1 MPYVKCPS
9 CEKIGHAAASRLGPH
24 LCPRCGALLPERRT
38 VVPISRYRRLID
50 SDAVARERP
59 VEALQAA

>member
-9 CEKIGHAAASRLGPH
+9 CLKIGHAAASRVGPH

-38 VVPISRYRRLID
+38 VVPISRYRRLVGGE
-50 SDAVARERP
+50 AVAPRP
-59 VEALQAA
+59 RLQALEAA